1 MSSVTHVGLDV
12 HKDSIAV
19 AVLRPDAV
27 EPDQRV
33 VASTAEAYRKLVT
46 RLGYRRGRV
55 LL

>member
-1 MSSVTHVGLDV
+1 MSNVTHVGLDV
-12 HKDSIAV
+12 HKDSTAV

-46 RLGYRRGRV
+46 RLGTAGV
-55 LL
+55 VFC